1 MSLAGLGLQGITV
14 SPRFIFGVNG
24 SIRNNLHLIEEHKL
38 LYTAGHNVV
47 VYSTDEKNQYFL
59 PGQEGTEKITAIAV
73 SASKRYLA
81 VCERTTKVEGGGL
94 CTIYD
99 INSQKKKQTLPDP
112 DVDNREYNSREFLS
126 AAFSWKDENKY
137 IVTLTGQPDW

>member
-24 SIRNNLHLIEEHKL
+24 EIRNNLHLIEEHKL

-73 SASKRYLA
+73 SFSKRYLA
-81 VCERTTKVEGGGL
+81 VCERTTK
-94 CTIYD
+94 
-99 INSQKKKQTLPDP
+99 
-112 DVDNREYNSREFLS
+112 
-126 AAFSWKDENKY
+126 
-137 IVTLTGQPDW
+137 

>member
-1 MSLAGLGLQGITV
+1 
-14 SPRFIFGVNG
+14 
-24 SIRNNLHLIEEHKL
+24 LHLIEEHKL

-59 PGQEGTEKITAIAV
+59 AGQEGTEKITAIAV

-99 INSQKKKQTLPDP
+99 INSQKKK
-112 DVDNREYNSREFLS
+112 
-126 AAFSWKDENKY
+126 
-137 IVTLTGQPDW
+137 